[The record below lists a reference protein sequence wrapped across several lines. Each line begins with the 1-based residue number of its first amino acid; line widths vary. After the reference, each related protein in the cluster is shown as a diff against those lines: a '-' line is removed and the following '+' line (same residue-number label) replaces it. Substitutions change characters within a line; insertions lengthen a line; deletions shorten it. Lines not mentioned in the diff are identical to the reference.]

1 MKERVMKA
9 RSIGLAAIAQRAR
22 RIAQPDFDLYMTDQI
37 DEATLK
43 QRKSEARK
51 SSTEECEPLAT
62 LDLAF
67 AAFAEAVAARVASK
81 QRVPPHSS
89 LPTTSEVPPSEPLA
103 TLDLALQQLECGV

>member
-51 SSTEECEPLAT
+51 SSTEECEPLLAT

-67 AAFAEAVAARVASK
+67 AAFAEAS
-81 QRVPPHSS
+81 QRV
-89 LPTTSEVPPSEPLA
+89 
-103 TLDLALQQLECGV
+103 